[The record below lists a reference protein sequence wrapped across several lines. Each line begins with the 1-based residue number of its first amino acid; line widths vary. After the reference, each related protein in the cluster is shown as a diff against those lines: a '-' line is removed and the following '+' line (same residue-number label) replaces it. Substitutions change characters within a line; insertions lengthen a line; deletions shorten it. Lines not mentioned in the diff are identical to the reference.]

1 MPPHHIHSHNGNVG
15 ILGLSTLDSAQKG
28 RSPNN
33 VQSGNTEQ
41 PLGVKDTVLLQ
52 DLGKDGNG
60 RVDRVGDD
68 QDERLGTSFGDG
80 FSEGGTDSGVD
91 LEVDE

>member
-1 MPPHHIHSHNGNVG
+1 MVTPKRLRQVSCSASWPCYPGPKRLHS
-15 ILGLSTLDSAQKG
+15 
-28 RSPNN
+28 
-33 VQSGNTEQ
+33 
-41 PLGVKDTVLLQ
+41 PLGVKHSLPLQ
-52 DLGKDGNG
+52 DLGEHGNG

>member
-1 MPPHHIHSHNGNVG
+1 LPPHHIHSHNGNVG

-68 QDERLGTSFGDG
+68 EDHGGGGVLG
-80 FSEGGTDSGVD
+80 GGLGEVSDDRGVGV
-91 LEVDE
+91 LQA